1 MNAAIPSSPD
11 RFLPPFRC
19 WLMLALVLLL
29 LGGCGKQV
37 RLSPVAPGQTVLA
50 FGDSVTHGTGA
61 GPGEDWPSLLAPATG
76 WNVVN
81 AGVPGDTALAGKSR
95 LPSLLARHRPALVLI
110 EMGGNDFLRR
120 RPQSQVKEDIRDLIR
135 MTRQAGA
142 QAVLVAVPEP
152 SLLGVIA
159 GLPDDAPI
167 YKELGEEE
175 HVPVIDE
182 VFADVLSDPALR
194 ADNIHP
200 NAEGYRRMAVG
211 IHDRLQS
218 LGLIAGNP

>member
-1 MNAAIPSSPD
+1 MNDAIPSSPD
-11 RFLPPFRC
+11 RFLPTFRC
-19 WLMLALVLLL
+19 WLMLAMVLLL
-29 LGGCGKQV
+29 LSGCGEED
-37 RLSPVAPGQTVLA
+37 RLTPVAPGQTVLA

-76 WNVVN
+76 WNIVN

-120 RPQSQVKEDIRDLIR
+120 RPQSQVKEDIRGLIR

-159 GLPDDAPI
+159 GRPGDAPI
-167 YKELGEEE
+167 YAELGEEE

-200 NAEGYRRMAVG
+200 NAAGYRRMAVG
-211 IHDRLQS
+211 IHDRLQA
-218 LGLIAGNP
+218 LGLISCSP